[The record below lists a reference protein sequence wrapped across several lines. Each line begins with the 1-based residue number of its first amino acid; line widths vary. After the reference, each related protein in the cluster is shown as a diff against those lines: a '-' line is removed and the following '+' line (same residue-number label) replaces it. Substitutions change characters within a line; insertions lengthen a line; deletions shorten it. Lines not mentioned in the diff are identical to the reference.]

1 MTPLITFLLEQIGV
15 PVVGMII
22 KEYQTAH
29 NGTWP
34 TPEQVAQAFV
44 DKIQYW
50 TSQGN
55 AWLADPANQIPVV
68 LPKV

>member
-1 MTPLITFLLEQIGV
+1 MPVLVQFLLEQIGV

-29 NGTWP
+29 NNTWP
-34 TPEQVAQAFV
+34 TPEQVAQTFIDDIA
-44 DKIQYW
+44 KW

-55 AWLADPANQIPVV
+55 AWLLAN
-68 LPKV
+68 PKQ

>member
-1 MTPLITFLLEQIGV
+1 MPVLVQFLLEQIGV

-29 NGTWP
+29 NNTWP
-34 TPEQVAQAFV
+34 TPEQVAQTFIDDIA
-44 DKIQYW
+44 KW

-55 AWLADPANQIPVV
+55 AWLLAN
-68 LPKV
+68 PKV